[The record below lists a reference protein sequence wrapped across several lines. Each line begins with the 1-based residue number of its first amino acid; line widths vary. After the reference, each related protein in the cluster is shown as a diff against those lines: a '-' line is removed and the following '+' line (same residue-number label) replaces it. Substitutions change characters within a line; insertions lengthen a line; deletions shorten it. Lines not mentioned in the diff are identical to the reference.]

1 MIEQAQP
8 VSLAIMF
15 MVGLMGS
22 GHCVGMC
29 GGIATGLGLA
39 AKGKKSPLLVVGYN
53 LGRIISYAIA
63 GILVATLGYWGRDY
77 LALGPWLRI
86 VAGVILLLMGL
97 YLAGW
102 HSSLAWL
109 ERLGSYLWKKI
120 QPLGNRL
127 MPVESV
133 VHAVGLGLIWGWLPC
148 GLVYTALAYSA
159 TAPDPLSG
167 GAMMVAFGLGTAPA
181 MIAGGLFSTT
191 IKPVLQTK
199 TFRRL
204 MAVVMIG
211 FGCWTLYGSVGHMLS
226 MGDNAEGMESHH
238 DHH

>member
-1 MIEQAQP
+1 MIEQTEP
-8 VSLAIMF
+8 LSFFLIF

-39 AKGKKSPLLVVGYN
+39 VQGQKTPLLVVGYN
-53 LGRIISYAIA
+53 LGRIFSYGIA
-63 GILVATLGYWGRDY
+63 GILVASLGYWGRDY

-86 VAGVILLLMGL
+86 VAGVILVLMGL

-102 HSSLAWL
+102 HKSLAWL
-109 ERLGSYLWKKI
+109 ERAGSGLWKKI

-133 VHAVGLGLIWGWLPC
+133 THAVGLGLVWGWLPC

-159 TAPDPLSG
+159 TATNPVAG

-181 MIAGGLFSTT
+181 MIVGGLFSTS
-191 IKPVLQTK
+191 IKPVLQASW
-199 TFRRL
+199 FRRV
-204 MAVVMIG
+204 MAVVMLG
-211 FGCWTLYGSVGHMLS
+211 FGLWTVYGSINHLAAM
-226 MGDNAEGMESHH
+226 NASGASMESHH
-238 DHH
+238 HHH

>member
-8 VSLAIMF
+8 LSLLLIF
-15 MVGLMGS
+15 MIGLMGS

-39 AKGKKSPLLVVGYN
+39 AQGKKSPLLVVGYN
-53 LGRIISYAIA
+53 LGRIISYGLA
-63 GILVATLGYWGRDY
+63 GVLVALLGYWGRDY
-77 LALGPWLRI
+77 LALGPWLR
-86 VAGVILLLMGL
+86 VLAGIILLLMGV

-109 ERLGSYLWKKI
+109 EKAGSHLWRKI

-127 MPVESV
+127 MPVKSLSQ
-133 VHAVGLGLIWGWLPC
+133 ALGLGLVWGWLPC

-159 TAPDPLSG
+159 TAPDPISG
-167 GAMMVAFGLGTAPA
+167 GAMMIAFGLGTAPA

-191 IKPVLQTK
+191 IKPILQTS

-204 MAVVMIG
+204 MALVMIG
-211 FGCWTLYGSVGHMLS
+211 FGCWTIYGSLSHMS
-226 MGDNAEGMESHH
+226 VFGDNSGAMESHH
-238 DHH
+238 HHH